1 MFSSVPRLSDSR
13 IHLFPGSYG
22 SIIYLSCHRTFINF
36 FSPKTQNSR
45 NKPWQKCFQLNFWN
59 LSIMFWTIIILLPT
73 AVLWNLSGVTSEG
86 EELPDDR
93 LSLNHLDFFPFL
105 WCGLWI
111 CIPDLSMWRKQD
123 DKSYIRGQREAI
135 CLSSIN
141 YPEEVG
147 QGVIVYCETLS
158 MS

>member
-1 MFSSVPRLSDSR
+1 MFSSWPRLSDSR
-13 IHLFPGSYG
+13 IHLFPSSYG

-36 FSPKTQNSR
+36 FFPQDTNSR

-73 AVLWNLSGVTSEG
+73 AVLWNLRGVTSEG
-86 EELPDDR
+86 EELLDER
-93 LSLNHLDFFPFL
+93 LRSNHLDFFPFL

-111 CIPDLSMWRKQD
+111 CIPDLSMWKKKD
-123 DKSYIRGQREAI
+123 DESYIRGRREAI
-135 CLSSIN
+135 CLFSIS
-141 YPEEVG
+141 YPEEAG
-147 QGVIVYCETLS
+147 QGEIVSCEILG